1 MALLEVDDLSVRFE
15 TDVGTVQAV
24 DALSFTLRSGEVLG
38 IVGES
43 GCGKS
48 VSLMSLLRLLP
59 PSARVSGRALF
70 DGGIDLLTASG
81 ARIRRIRGREIAFV
95 FQEPMTS
102 LNPSFRVGSQVAEVV
117 RRHLGASR
125 SEAAERAVELLRL
138 VRIPAPERR
147 VREYPHQLS
156 GGMRQRVMIAMALAC
171 DPKVLVADEPT
182 TALDVT
188 IQAGILDLMRDIRE
202 RLGTAIVLITH
213 NLGVVADI
221 ADRVLVMYAGR
232 KVEEAP
238 VDELFG
244 RPQHPYTIGL
254 MGAIPRPGGADRQGR
269 LREIPGRV
277 PTLAGPAQACA
288 FADRC
293 PRADELTRSQ
303 VPPLREVDRGHL
315 VACFHPG
322 PGWNGS

>member
-1 MALLEVDDLSVRFE
+1 MSLLDVQDLSVRFD
-15 TDVGTVQAV
+15 TDDGAVHAV
-24 DALSFTLRSGEVLG
+24 DRLSFTLEAGEVLG
-38 IVGES
+38 VVGES

-48 VSLMSLLRLLP
+48 VSAMSLLQLLP
-59 PSARVSGRALF
+59 ETAHVTGHAEFGGRDLISAPA
-70 DGGIDLLTASG
+70 
-81 ARIRRIRGREIAFV
+81 ARLREIRGREIAFV

-102 LNPSFRVGSQVAEVV
+102 LNPAFRIGNQLGEVL
-117 RRHLGASR
+117 RRHLGLSR
-125 SEAAERAVELLRL
+125 AQARTRAIELLDL

-147 VREYPHQLS
+147 VDEYPHQLS

-171 DPKVLVADEPT
+171 DPKILIADEPT

-221 ADRVLVMYAGR
+221 ADRVIVMYAGR
-232 KVEEAP
+232 KVEEAL
-238 VDELFG
+238 VHELYAY
-244 RPQHPYTIGL
+244 PQHPYTIGL
-254 MGAIPRPGGADRQGR
+254 LGAIPRPGAADEQGR

-277 PTLAGPAQACA
+277 PSLAELPTGCA
-288 FADRC
+288 FAPRC
-293 PRADELTRSQ
+293 PRADDRTRCER
-303 VPPLREVDRGHL
+303 PELREIRPAHL

-322 PGWNGS
+322 PEAVPE

>member
-1 MALLEVDDLSVRFE
+1 
-15 TDVGTVQAV
+15 
-24 DALSFTLRSGEVLG
+24 
-38 IVGES
+38 
-43 GCGKS
+43 
-48 VSLMSLLRLLP
+48 MSLLGLLP
-59 PSARVSGRALF
+59 PSAKIKGTARF
-70 DGGIDLLTASG
+70 DGIDLLSAP
-81 ARIRRIRGREIAFV
+81 ARDIRRIRGRQIAFV

-102 LNPSFRVGSQVAEVV
+102 LNPSFRVGRQIAEVLQ
-117 RRHLGASR
+117 RHLDLSR
-125 SEAAERAVELLRL
+125 RAADRRAVELLDL
-138 VRIPAPERR
+138 VRIPAPDRR

-238 VDELFG
+238 VDELFA

-254 MGAIPRPGGADRQGR
+254 LGAIPRPGGADQNGR

-277 PTLAGPAQACA
+277 PTLDAPWAACA

-293 PRADELTRSQ
+293 ARADERTRAE
-303 VPPLREVDRGHL
+303 VPPLHEVERRHL

-322 PGWNGS
+322 PE